1 MKKAFI
7 LLELMLAVAILSIG
21 LLSLTN
27 IFSISLSAARSSENY
42 FTASLLLEEKIEEIQ
57 REVSEG
63 TEEGEFE
70 DYPHFSWQSEV
81 IPYEEIKGLWIIK
94 LTVFWRERGD
104 ETEESIL
111 KYLYKPEANV

>member
-27 IFSISLSAARSSENY
+27 IFSISLNAARAAENY

-57 REVSEG
+57 REVAEG
-63 TEEGEFE
+63 MGEGEFE

-81 IPYEEIKGLWIIK
+81 TPYEEIKGLWIIK
-94 LTVFWRERGD
+94 LTVSWRERGD